1 MLMKDL
7 PTLILPDTEEQ
18 ISRGTGWRRQVTAL
32 YGLLTNLYGRD
43 KLMRKAKELDVI
55 KLMRSDELPE
65 RLLALQRL
73 VFEDDKLQELPREEE
88 FPRILEEVEDVLAD
102 RLACRA
108 VEKKL
113 EEKVAAKVQEQQ
125 DRYLEEIKLQILKR
139 ETGVEN
145 AVTLKKYALLEKKEQ
160 VGLSVSAQEA
170 LRPRCLAE
178 VVGQE
183 RAVRALLAKLVSPF
197 PQHVL
202 LYGPPGVGKTTAAR
216 LALAEAQK
224 RKFTPFRADAPF
236 VEVDGTTLRWDPRE
250 ITNPLLGS
258 VHDPIYQGARRDLAE
273 GGVPE
278 PKLGL
283 VTEAHGGVLFIDEIG
298 EMDPMLQNKLLKV
311 LEDKRVTFDSSYYDP
326 HDPRVPKYIKKL
338 FAEGAPADFILIGA
352 TTRDPSEINAAIRS
366 RCAEVFFS
374 PLTRT
379 DIMKIVQEGAERIGA
394 RISHAAAEL
403 ISACTIDARQAIN
416 VLADAYGLAL
426 SRQGRRGDKPPYI
439 GKKQAEEVLQ
449 MRRLSPRAGQASGR
463 PEVGKAFGLGVNRFL
478 GRVLEVEAAAFP
490 AREKGQ
496 GRIRFND
503 TAGSMAR
510 DSVFNAAAV
519 IRKVRGIEIADY
531 DLHVNLIGGGRVD
544 GPSAGAAIFLA
555 LVSAIE
561 GRPLR
566 QDVAVSGE
574 ISIQGRIKAVGDIP
588 EKIYGARQ
596 AGMKK
601 VLLPRENRND
611 IPGEKTGIQVVLV
624 DTVAEMMEHVWA
636 EERQ

>member
-1 MLMKDL
+1 MAMKEL
-7 PTLILPDTEEQ
+7 PSLIFSDAEEK
-18 ISRGTGWRRQVTAL
+18 ISPGTGWRRRVTAL
-32 YGLLTNLYGRD
+32 FDLLTNLYGRD
-43 KLMRKAKELDVI
+43 KLMRRAKELGVLE
-55 KLMRSDELPE
+55 LMAAEGLPE

-73 VFEDDKLQELPREEE
+73 VFEDENIEELPREED
-88 FPRILEEVEDVLAD
+88 FSRILEEVEDALAD
-102 RLACRA
+102 CLARRA
-108 VEKKL
+108 VEKSL
-113 EEKVAAKVQEQQ
+113 EEKVAAKLQEQQ

-145 AVTLKKYALLEKKEQ
+145 AVTLKKYALLEKKER
-160 VGLSVSAQEA
+160 VSLSVSAQEA
-170 LRPRCLAE
+170 LRPRSLDE
-178 VVGQE
+178 LVGQE
-183 RAVRALLAKLVSPF
+183 GAVRALLAKLASPY

-216 LALAEAQK
+216 LALAEAKK
-224 RKFTPFRADAPF
+224 REYTPFSPDAPF

-298 EMDPMLQNKLLKV
+298 EMDFMLQNKLLKV

-352 TTRDPSEINAAIRS
+352 TTRDPAEINPAIRS

-379 DIMKIVQEGAERIGA
+379 EIKKIVVEGAKRIGA
-394 RISHAAAEL
+394 RLSNPAAEL

-416 VLADAYGLAL
+416 VLADAFGLAL
-426 SRQGRRGDKPPYI
+426 SQQGQRGDKPPYI
-439 GKKQAEEVLQ
+439 GKKQAAEVLQ
-449 MRRLSPRAGQASGR
+449 LRRLSPQRGKASER
-463 PEVGKAFGLGVNRFL
+463 PELGKAFGLGVNRFL
-478 GRVLEVEAAAFP
+478 GQVLEVEAAAFS

-531 DLHVNLIGGGRVD
+531 DLHVNLIGGGQVD

-574 ISIQGRIKAVGDIP
+574 ISIQGRLKAVGGIP
-588 EKIYGARQ
+588 GKIYGARQ
-596 AGMKK
+596 AGMKQ
-601 VLLPRENRND
+601 VLLPRENRDDVPREN
-611 IPGEKTGIQVVLV
+611 TGIQVILV
-624 DTVAEMMEHVWA
+624 DTVAEMLEHVWA
-636 EERQ
+636 VDR

>member
-1 MLMKDL
+1 MLMKEL

-216 LALAEAQK
+216 LALAEAKK

-298 EMDPMLQNKLLKV
+298 EMDPML
-311 LEDKRVTFDSSYYDP
+311 RTT
-326 HDPRVPKYIKKL
+326 
-338 FAEGAPADFILIGA
+338 AEGIG
-352 TTRDPSEINAAIRS
+352 
-366 RCAEVFFS
+366 
-374 PLTRT
+374 
-379 DIMKIVQEGAERIGA
+379 
-394 RISHAAAEL
+394 
-403 ISACTIDARQAIN
+403 RQ
-416 VLADAYGLAL
+416 
-426 SRQGRRGDKPPYI
+426 
-439 GKKQAEEVLQ
+439 
-449 MRRLSPRAGQASGR
+449 
-463 PEVGKAFGLGVNRFL
+463 
-478 GRVLEVEAAAFP
+478 
-490 AREKGQ
+490 KG
-496 GRIRFND
+496 
-503 TAGSMAR
+503 
-510 DSVFNAAAV
+510 
-519 IRKVRGIEIADY
+519 Y
-531 DLHVNLIGGGRVD
+531 L
-544 GPSAGAAIFLA
+544 
-555 LVSAIE
+555 
-561 GRPLR
+561 
-566 QDVAVSGE
+566 
-574 ISIQGRIKAVGDIP
+574 
-588 EKIYGARQ
+588 
-596 AGMKK
+596 
-601 VLLPRENRND
+601 
-611 IPGEKTGIQVVLV
+611 
-624 DTVAEMMEHVWA
+624 
-636 EERQ
+636 